1 MLVELYEDKKT
12 RDATSS
18 SKASKKEKG
27 KGKVDKSPSP
37 PSSPS
42 SSSSSSTSSSESE
55 KEKKPKSPLLKLD
68 VKFELPVYDGEI
80 NPEKLD
86 NWVKQLEVYCRIQDI
101 NDDKTKI
108 QLATLRMVGIA
119 LIWWESKTQ
128 IDLKRKGKVITSWTK
143 FIKALKKQFY
153 LLGHTQQAVID
164 WKRLRQGKGQ
174 SVQDFTQEF
183 RKKALALGISL
194 DTKETLLKYI
204 GSLHSYLQ
212 HRLLMFNPNDFDEV
226 CVQAI
231 HVESGGRPFNFIAKT
246 CWEKY

>member
-1 MLVELYEDKKT
+1 MFAELYEDKKT

-27 KGKVDKSPSP
+27 KGKADKSPSP

-101 NDDKTKI
+101 TDDKTKI
-108 QLATLRMVGIA
+108 QLATLRMGGTA

-128 IDLKRKGKVITSWTK
+128 IDLKRKGKVITS
-143 FIKALKKQFY
+143 
-153 LLGHTQQAVID
+153 
-164 WKRLRQGKGQ
+164 
-174 SVQDFTQEF
+174 
-183 RKKALALGISL
+183 
-194 DTKETLLKYI
+194 
-204 GSLHSYLQ
+204 
-212 HRLLMFNPNDFDEV
+212 
-226 CVQAI
+226 
-231 HVESGGRPFNFIAKT
+231 
-246 CWEKY
+246 